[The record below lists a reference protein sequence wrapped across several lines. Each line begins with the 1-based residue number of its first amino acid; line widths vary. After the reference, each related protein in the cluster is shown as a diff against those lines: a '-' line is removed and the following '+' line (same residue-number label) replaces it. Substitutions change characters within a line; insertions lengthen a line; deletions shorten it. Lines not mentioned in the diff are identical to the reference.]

1 MPTTG
6 IIKLPPTNATS
17 WPQPT
22 TGRPVLLPA
31 NRFRRN
37 GATGRRLRLG
47 RTTPPQGHQNAP
59 GGRFRPKLRHVG
71 NIPQSDDPRPRSKR
85 TTWQRL
91 NSLTVNSSAKTATQ
105 PGTRTNA
112 RPSGTERR
120 TFTFRVILRS
130 NNIHRSPKTGGP
142 KTDQSRKHAAK
153 RKRGH
158 DVSRYQTR
166 KERGLCRSCPNEAIL
181 GQTRCPSCA
190 ETHRQSANARNVH
203 KREERNQEGLCH
215 DCKAKAAPGST
226 RCSQCAEEHRQRQRR
241 YSRNPNRSRRTADT
255 ATKLVQT
262 DLWGKPIRT

>member
-1 MPTTG
+1 MP
-6 IIKLPPTNATS
+6 P
-17 WPQPT
+17 
-22 TGRPVLLPA
+22 
-31 NRFRRN
+31 
-37 GATGRRLRLG
+37 
-47 RTTPPQGHQNAP
+47 
-59 GGRFRPKLRHVG
+59 GRFRGLGRSCRGAILVVG
-71 NIPQSDDPRPRSKR
+71 FRPGSRRSPRR
-85 TTWQRL
+85 TTGSAGTLRQGWLLERPCHRPAWTVAKPADRL
-91 NSLTVNSSAKTATQ
+91 VEPLA
-105 PGTRTNA
+105 GG

-130 NNIHRSPKTGGP
+130 NNIHRAPKTGGP

-153 RKRGH
+153 RKRGR

-166 KERGLCRSCPNEAIL
+166 KEQGLCRSCPNEAIL

-203 KREERNQEGLCH
+203 KRGERNQEGLCH